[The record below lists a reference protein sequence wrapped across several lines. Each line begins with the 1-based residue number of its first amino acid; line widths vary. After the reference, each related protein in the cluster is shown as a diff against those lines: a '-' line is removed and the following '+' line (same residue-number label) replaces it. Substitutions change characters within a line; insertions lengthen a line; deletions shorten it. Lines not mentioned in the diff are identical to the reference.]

1 MRKTILNLLFIFS
14 SGILFSQIGIHTA
27 QPTESVDIAAGNVRI
42 RDINA
47 NTSSDSNDKLVVADP
62 NGVLKVNNNLF
73 IPSTSVV
80 GNKTTPTYTIA
91 ANSDAAVIFN
101 TNPLLNNFTYNSAT
115 GVYTALKS
123 GYHQITI
130 NVNKDISMN
139 NPTTDGSSVVSLLV
153 NNIVKNSMTDGYLS
167 GTQTINQ
174 NFTYVTYL
182 NSGDTFKFITYFTR
196 TSSIVS
202 AQVSVIALGG

>member
-1 MRKTILNLLFIFS
+1 MRKTILSLLFIFS
-14 SGILFSQIGIHTA
+14 SGIFFSQVGINTA
-27 QPTESVDIAAGNVRI
+27 QPTEALDLANGNLRI
-42 RDINA
+42 RDINT
-47 NTSSDSNDKLVVADP
+47 NISNDSTDKLVVTDP
-62 NGVLKVNNNLF
+62 NGILKVNNQLF

-80 GNKTTPTYTIA
+80 GNKTTPTSNIA
-91 ANSDAAVIFN
+91 ANFNETVIFN

-139 NPTTDGSSVVSLLV
+139 NPATDGSSVVRLLV
-153 NNIVKNSMTDGYLS
+153 NNIIKNSMIDGYLS

-182 NSGDTFKFITYFTR
+182 NSGDTFKFITSFTR